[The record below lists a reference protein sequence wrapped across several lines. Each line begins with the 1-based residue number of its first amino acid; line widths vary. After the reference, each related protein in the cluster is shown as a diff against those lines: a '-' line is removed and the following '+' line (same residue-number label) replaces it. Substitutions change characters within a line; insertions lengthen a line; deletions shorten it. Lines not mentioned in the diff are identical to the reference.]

1 MKQSP
6 FTLEGQTIL
15 VVGASSGIGA
25 ATAVLAS
32 ELGAQVVLC
41 SRTQSSLESVR
52 ATLARPDDARSIA
65 MDYLDPS
72 SVREALS
79 SVRQIDHVLV
89 SAAADENK
97 KRGAFLELSENTMR
111 ASFDKFW
118 GQVNVAR
125 AAVPKMS
132 ERG

>member
-1 MKQSP
+1 
-6 FTLEGQTIL
+6 
-15 VVGASSGIGA
+15 
-25 ATAVLAS
+25 
-32 ELGAQVVLC
+32 
-41 SRTQSSLESVR
+41 
-52 ATLARPDDARSIA
+52 